1 VARERACEFE
11 SLYTTFHEHDHGSVS
26 GNLLRARTMT
36 KTLTHLLLKGGRL
49 IDPGGGKDGVF
60 DIRVRG
66 GKIDAIGS
74 NLEQDGATVIDVKDH
89 ILTPGLIDV
98 HLHLMNGL
106 GAFGVDP
113 DIFGVGSGVT
123 TVVDA
128 GSAGHTLLNV
138 FRSYVTAH
146 AKTRVLNYINLST
159 LGGVTGPGYSIL
171 ADARLI
177 DEAKI
182 EQAVEVNRDIIV
194 GIKIMAT
201 GGALGAQGLKP
212 LERARKLGDALKL
225 PLLVHI
231 GESWTKDSA
240 PVHVGDVLKYLRA
253 GDIVTHMFTVHPGGL
268 LDGNGKLWPQVRD
281 AKESGV
287 LMDVGH
293 GLHNLNFDVARKV
306 LDQGLVPDGVSTDGH
321 RGNRAG
327 PVYDLPTTMAKLMAL
342 GFSLTQV
349 IEMATTNAAT
359 LLGRSNE
366 LGTLKIGEP
375 ADLSVLR
382 IEDRVWQAV
391 DSQKGTIPARQA
403 IVPVYAVRG
412 DTVYERLAIER
423 P

>member
-1 VARERACEFE
+1 MNQQ
-11 SLYTTFHEHDHGSVS
+11 LGSF
-26 GNLLRARTMT
+26 
-36 KTLTHLLLKGGRL
+36 LLKGGRL
-49 IDPGGGKDGVF
+49 IDPASTRDGSF
-60 DIRVRG
+60 DIRVVD
-66 GKIDAIGS
+66 GKIEAIGA
-74 NLEQDGATVIDVKDH
+74 NLVAGAASVIDAKGCVV
-89 ILTPGLIDV
+89 TPGLIDV
-98 HLHLMNGL
+98 HLHLMKGL

-138 FRSYVTAH
+138 FRNYVTDN

-159 LGGVTGPGYSIL
+159 LGGVSGPGYSIL
-171 ADARLI
+171 ADPRLI

-182 EQAVEVNRDIIV
+182 EQAVEANRDIIA

-212 LERARKLGDALKL
+212 LERARKLGDALKI
-225 PLLVHI
+225 PLLIHV
-231 GESWTKDSA
+231 GESWTKGA
-240 PVHVGDVLKYLRA
+240 EPVAIGDVLKYLVP
-253 GDIVTHMFTVHPGGL
+253 GDIITHMFTVHPGGL

-281 AKESGV
+281 AKATGV

-306 LDQGLVPDGVSTDGH
+306 LDQGLHPDGVSTDGH

-342 GFSLTQV
+342 GFSLNQV
-349 IEMATTNAAT
+349 VEMATANAAK
-359 LLGRSNE
+359 LLGRTGQ
-366 LGTLKIGEP
+366 LGTLRVGDQAEI
-375 ADLSVLR
+375 SVLK
-382 IEDRVWQAV
+382 IDDREWQAL
-391 DSQKGTIPARQA
+391 DSQKGMIPAKQT
-403 IVPVYAVRG
+403 ITPVYAIRG
-412 DTVYERLAIER
+412 DMIYEPLPVER

>member
-1 VARERACEFE
+1 MIRQLSHFV
-11 SLYTTFHEHDHGSVS
+11 LQS
-26 GNLLRARTMT
+26 GRV
-36 KTLTHLLLKGGRL
+36 
-49 IDPGGGKDGVF
+49 IDPAAGRDGVF
-60 DIRVRG
+60 DIRVRA
-66 GKIDAIGS
+66 GKIDAIGVD
-74 NLEQDGATVIDVKDH
+74 LAIDGAAVIDVKDH

-98 HLHLMNGL
+98 HLHLMKGL

-138 FRSYVTAH
+138 FRNYVTDN

-159 LGGVTGPGYSIL
+159 LGGVSGPGYSIL
-171 ADARLI
+171 ADPRLI
-177 DEAKI
+177 DEARI
-182 EQAVEVNRDIIV
+182 EQAVEANRDIIV

-231 GESWTKDSA
+231 GESWTKDTE

-281 AKESGV
+281 AKASGV

-293 GLHNLNFDVARKV
+293 GLHNLNFDVAHKV
-306 LDQGLVPDGVSTDGH
+306 LDQGLHPDGVSTDGH

-342 GFSLTQV
+342 GFSLNQV
-349 IEMATTNAAT
+349 IEMATINAAK
-359 LLGRSNE
+359 LLGRAGK
-366 LGTLKIGEP
+366 LGTLEIDHP
-375 ADLSVLR
+375 AELSVLKVEER
-382 IEDRVWQAV
+382 DWKAV
-391 DSQKGTIPARQA
+391 DSQKGTIPAHQA
-403 IVPVYAVRG
+403 ITPVYAIRG
-412 DTVYERLAIER
+412 EMIHAAMPDER

>member
-1 VARERACEFE
+1 MNQKIASF
-11 SLYTTFHEHDHGSVS
+11 
-26 GNLLRARTMT
+26 
-36 KTLTHLLLKGGRL
+36 LLKGGRL
-49 IDPGGGKDGVF
+49 IDPFGGKDGML
-60 DIRVRG
+60 DIRVRD
-66 GKIDAIGS
+66 GKVDAIGS
-74 NLEQDGATVIDVKDH
+74 NLEAHSATVIDVKNL
-89 ILTPGLIDV
+89 IVTPGLIDV
-98 HLHLMNGL
+98 HLHLMKGL

-138 FRSYVTAH
+138 FRNFVTNN

-159 LGGVTGPGYSIL
+159 LGGVAGPGFSIL
-171 ADARLI
+171 ADPRLI
-177 DEAKI
+177 DEGKI
-182 EQAVEVNRDIIV
+182 AQAVEANRDIIV

-201 GGALGAQGLKP
+201 GGALGSQGLKP
-212 LERARKLGDALKL
+212 LERARKLGDELKI

-231 GESWTKDSA
+231 GESWTKGTE
-240 PVHVGDVLKYLRA
+240 PVAVGDVLKYLRA

-306 LDQGLVPDGVSTDGH
+306 LDQGLHPDGVSTDGH

-342 GFSLTQV
+342 GFSLNQV
-349 IEMATTNAAT
+349 VEMATANAAR
-359 LLGRSNE
+359 LLGRSSE
-366 LGTLKIGEP
+366 LGTLRVGEG
-375 ADLSVLR
+375 ADISVLK
-382 IEDRVWQAV
+382 IEDRDWAAI
-391 DSQKGTIPARQA
+391 DSQKGVIPAHQT
-403 IVPVYAVRG
+403 ITPVYAIRG
-412 DTVYERLAIER
+412 ETIYEPLPVDR

>member
-1 VARERACEFE
+1 
-11 SLYTTFHEHDHGSVS
+11 
-26 GNLLRARTMT
+26 M
-36 KTLTHLLLKGGRL
+36 K
-49 IDPGGGKDGVF
+49 
-60 DIRVRG
+60 
-66 GKIDAIGS
+66 
-74 NLEQDGATVIDVKDH
+74 
-89 ILTPGLIDV
+89 
-98 HLHLMNGL
+98 GL
-106 GAFGVDP
+106 GAFGADP

-138 FRSYVTAH
+138 FRNYITDN

-159 LGGVTGPGYSIL
+159 LGGVSGPGYSIL
-171 ADARLI
+171 ADPRLI

-182 EQAVEVNRDIIV
+182 EQAVEANRDIIV

-201 GGALGAQGLKP
+201 GGALGSQGLRP
-212 LERARKLGDALKL
+212 LERARKLGDELKL

-231 GESWTKDSA
+231 GESWTKDTA

-281 AKESGV
+281 AKASGV

-306 LDQGLVPDGVSTDGH
+306 LDQGLQPDGVSTDGH

-342 GFSLTQV
+342 GFSLSQV
-349 IEMATTNAAT
+349 VEMATANAAR
-359 LLGRSNE
+359 LLGRANE
-366 LGTLKIGEP
+366 LGTLKIGDA
-375 ADLSVLR
+375 ADISVLR
-382 IEDRVWQAV
+382 IEDREWQAV
-391 DSQKGTIPARQA
+391 DSQKGTIPAHQA
-403 IVPVYAVRG
+403 FLPVYAIRG
-412 DTVYERLAIER
+412 DMIYEPLSLAR
-423 P
+423 PQ

>member
-1 VARERACEFE
+1 MIRQLSHFV
-11 SLYTTFHEHDHGSVS
+11 LQS
-26 GNLLRARTMT
+26 GRV
-36 KTLTHLLLKGGRL
+36 
-49 IDPGGGKDGVF
+49 IDPAAGRDGVF
-60 DIRVRG
+60 DIRVRA
-66 GKIDAIGS
+66 GKIDAIGVD
-74 NLEQDGATVIDVKDH
+74 LAIDGAAVIDVKGH
-89 ILTPGLIDV
+89 IVTPGLIDV
-98 HLHLMNGL
+98 HLHLMKGL

-138 FRSYVTAH
+138 FRNYVTDN

-159 LGGVTGPGYSIL
+159 LGGVSGPGYSIL
-171 ADARLI
+171 ADPRLI
-177 DEAKI
+177 DEARI
-182 EQAVEVNRDIIV
+182 EQAVEANRDIIV

-231 GESWTKDSA
+231 GESWTKDTE

-281 AKESGV
+281 AKASGV

-306 LDQGLVPDGVSTDGH
+306 LDQGLHPDGVSTDGH

-342 GFSLTQV
+342 GFSLNQV
-349 IEMATTNAAT
+349 IEMATINAAK
-359 LLGRSNE
+359 LLGRAGK
-366 LGTLKIGEP
+366 LGTAEIDYP
-375 ADLSVLR
+375 AELSVLKVEER
-382 IEDRVWQAV
+382 DWKAV
-391 DSQKGTIPARQA
+391 DSQKGTIPAHQA
-403 IVPVYAVRG
+403 ITPVYAIRG
-412 DTVYERLAIER
+412 EMIYAAMPDER

>member
-1 VARERACEFE
+1 MHRKLINF
-11 SLYTTFHEHDHGSVS
+11 
-26 GNLLRARTMT
+26 
-36 KTLTHLLLKGGRL
+36 LLKGGRL
-49 IDPGGGKDGVF
+49 LDPTTGKDGLF
-60 DIRVRG
+60 DIHVRDG
-66 GKIDAIGS
+66 LIDAIAP
-74 NLEQDGATVIDVKDH
+74 NLEPDGAAVMDVKNL
-89 ILTPGLIDV
+89 IVTPGLIDV
-98 HLHLMNGL
+98 HLHLMKGL

-138 FRSYVTAH
+138 FRNYITNN
-146 AKTRVLNYINLST
+146 AKTRVFNYINLST
-159 LGGVTGPGYSIL
+159 LGGVTGPGFSIL
-171 ADARLI
+171 ADPRLI
-177 DEAKI
+177 DEEKI
-182 EQAVEVNRDIIV
+182 ANAVEANRDIIV

-212 LERARKLGDALKL
+212 LERARKLGDELKV

-231 GESWTKDSA
+231 GESWTKGTE
-240 PVHVGDVLKYLRA
+240 PVAVGDVLKYLSP
-253 GDIVTHMFTVHPGGL
+253 GDIITHMFTAHPGGL
-268 LDGNGKLWPQVRD
+268 LDTNGKLWPQVRD

-306 LDQGLVPDGVSTDGH
+306 LDQGLQPDGVSTDGH

-342 GFSLTQV
+342 GFSLNQV
-349 IEMATTNAAT
+349 VGMATENAAR
-359 LLGRSNE
+359 LLGRANE
-366 LGTLKIGEP
+366 MGTLRIRQP
-375 ADLSVLR
+375 AEISVLR
-382 IEDRVWQAV
+382 LTDREWTAI

-403 IVPVYAVRG
+403 LVPVYAIRG
-412 DTVYERLAIER
+412 DTIYEALPVQR

>member
-1 VARERACEFE
+1 MN
-11 SLYTTFHEHDHGSVS
+11 SLVNNF
-26 GNLLRARTMT
+26 
-36 KTLTHLLLKGGRL
+36 LLKGGRL
-49 IDPGGGKDGVF
+49 IDPAAGSDGLY
-60 DIRVRG
+60 DIRVRD
-66 GKIDAIGS
+66 GKIDAIGA
-74 NLEQDGATVIDVKDH
+74 NLDPDGAIVLNVKDH
-89 ILTPGLIDV
+89 IVTPGLIDV
-98 HLHLMNGL
+98 HLHLMKGL

-138 FRSYVTAH
+138 FRNYVTEN

-171 ADARLI
+171 ADPRLI

-182 EQAVEVNRDIIV
+182 EQAVESNRDIIV

-201 GGALGAQGLKP
+201 GGALGAQSLKP
-212 LERARKLGDALKL
+212 LERARRLGDSLKL

-231 GESWTKDSA
+231 GESWTKDTA
-240 PVHVGDVLKYLRA
+240 PVHVGEVLKYLRP
-253 GDIVTHMFTVHPGGL
+253 GDIVTHMFTAHPGGL

-287 LMDVGH
+287 FMDVGH

-306 LDQGLVPDGVSTDGH
+306 LDQDLHPDGVSTDGH

-342 GFSLTQV
+342 GFSLKQV
-349 IEMATTNAAT
+349 VEMATANAAR
-359 LLGRSNE
+359 LLGRSGE
-366 LGTLKIGEP
+366 LGTLQVGRTAEI
-375 ADLSVLR
+375 SVLKV
-382 IEDRVWQAV
+382 EDREWIAV

-403 IVPVYAVRG
+403 ITPVYAVRG
-412 DTVYERLAIER
+412 HTIYEPLFVER

>member
-1 VARERACEFE
+1 MNQQLANF
-11 SLYTTFHEHDHGSVS
+11 
-26 GNLLRARTMT
+26 
-36 KTLTHLLLKGGRL
+36 LLKGGRL
-49 IDPGGGKDGVF
+49 IDAAAGIDGSF
-60 DIRVRG
+60 DILVVD
-66 GKIDAIGS
+66 GKVNAIGNS
-74 NLEQDGATVIDVKDH
+74 LDTNGATVIDVKDK
-89 ILTPGLIDV
+89 IVTPGLIDV
-98 HLHLMNGL
+98 HLHLMKGL

-113 DIFGVGSGVT
+113 DVFGVGSGVT

-138 FRSYVTAH
+138 FRNFVTNN

-159 LGGVTGPGYSIL
+159 LGGVAGPGFSIL
-171 ADARLI
+171 ADPRLI
-177 DEAKI
+177 DEGKI
-182 EQAVEVNRDIIV
+182 ADAVEANRDMIV

-212 LERARKLGDALKL
+212 LERARKLGDELKL

-231 GESWTKDSA
+231 GESWTKGTE
-240 PVHVGDVLKYLRA
+240 PVAVGDVLKYLRA

-281 AKESGV
+281 AKASGV

-306 LDQGLVPDGVSTDGH
+306 LDQGLHPDGVSTDGH

-342 GFSLTQV
+342 GFSLNQV
-349 IEMATTNAAT
+349 VEMATANAAK
-359 LLGRSNE
+359 LLGRANE
-366 LGTLKIGEP
+366 LGTLKIGER
-375 ADLSVLR
+375 ADISVFML
-382 IEDRVWQAV
+382 EDREWNAV
-391 DSQKGTIPARQA
+391 DSQKGTIPAHQA
-403 IVPVYAVRG
+403 LTPVYAIRS
-412 DTVYERLAIER
+412 DSIYEPLPVDR

>member
-1 VARERACEFE
+1 MD
-11 SLYTTFHEHDHGSVS
+11 SQ
-26 GNLLRARTMT
+26 
-36 KTLTHLLLKGGRL
+36 LTNYILKGGRL
-49 IDPGGGKDGVF
+49 LDPASNLDSQQDIHIRDGAVA
-60 DIRVRG
+60 
-66 GKIDAIGS
+66 AIGAD
-74 NLEQDGATVIDVKDH
+74 LKGDGATVIDVKGL
-89 ILTPGLIDV
+89 IVTPGLIDV

-128 GSAGHTLLNV
+128 GSAGHSLLTV
-138 FRSYVTAH
+138 FRNYVTKN
-146 AKTRVLNYINLST
+146 AKTRVLNYVNLST

-171 ADARLI
+171 ADPRLI
-177 DEAKI
+177 DEDKI
-182 EQAVEVNRDIIV
+182 EKAVEANRDIIV

-201 GGALGAQGLKP
+201 GGALGAEGLKP
-212 LERARKLGDALKL
+212 LARARKLGDNLKL

-231 GESWTKDSA
+231 GESWTKDA
-240 PVHVGDVLKYLRA
+240 TPVHVGDVLKYLRE

-268 LDGNGKLWPQVRD
+268 LDPNGKLWPEVRA

-306 LDQGLVPDGVSTDGH
+306 LDQGLHPDGVSTDGH

-342 GFSLTQV
+342 GFSLNQV
-349 IEMATTNAAT
+349 VEMATINAAR
-359 LLGRSNE
+359 LLGRSNQMG
-366 LGTLKIGEP
+366 LIRVGQP
-375 ADLSVLR
+375 AEISVLR
-382 IEDRVWQAV
+382 LEEREWNAV
-391 DSQKGTIPARQA
+391 DSQKGTIQASRQL
-403 IVPVYAVRG
+403 VPVYVVCR
-412 DTVYERLAIER
+412 DTIYEPLPLER

>member
-1 VARERACEFE
+1 MNQQSAHFVI
-11 SLYTTFHEHDHGSVS
+11 
-26 GNLLRARTMT
+26 
-36 KTLTHLLLKGGRL
+36 KGGRL
-49 IDPGGGKDGVF
+49 IDPAAGRDGLF
-60 DIRVRG
+60 DIRVRN
-66 GKIDAIGS
+66 GKIAAVAE
-74 NLEQDGATVIDVKDH
+74 NLEAAGVAVIDARDH
-89 ILTPGLIDV
+89 IVTPGLIDV
-98 HLHLMNGL
+98 HLHLLKGL

-128 GSAGHTLLNV
+128 GSAGHTMLNV
-138 FRSYVTAH
+138 FRNYVTDN

-159 LGGVTGPGYSIL
+159 LGGVAGPGFSIL
-171 ADARLI
+171 ADPRLI
-177 DEAKI
+177 DEGKI
-182 EQAVEVNRDIIV
+182 EQAVETHRDIIV

-240 PVHVGDVLKYLRA
+240 PVHVADVLKYLRA

-306 LDQGLVPDGVSTDGH
+306 LDQGLHPDGVSTDGH

-327 PVYDLPTTMAKLMAL
+327 PVYDLPTTMAKLIAL
-342 GFSLTQV
+342 GFSLHQV
-349 IEMATTNAAT
+349 IEMATANAAR
-359 LLGRSNE
+359 LLGRTND
-366 LGTLKIGEP
+366 LGTLRIGDP
-375 ADLSVLR
+375 ADVSVLK
-382 IEDRVWQAV
+382 IEDREWQAV

-403 IVPVYAVRG
+403 ILPIYAVRG
-412 DTVYERLAIER
+412 DTIYR
-423 P
+423 PLPVQRP

>member
-1 VARERACEFE
+1 MMQSSSHFV
-11 SLYTTFHEHDHGSVS
+11 
-26 GNLLRARTMT
+26 
-36 KTLTHLLLKGGRL
+36 LKGGRL
-49 IDPGGGKDGVF
+49 IDPIGGRDGRF
-60 DIRVRG
+60 DILVRD
-66 GKIDAIGS
+66 GKIDAIGA
-74 NLEQDGATVIDVKDH
+74 NLEADGATIIDVKDH
-89 ILTPGLIDV
+89 IVTAGLIDV
-98 HLHLMNGL
+98 HLHLMKGL

-128 GSAGHTLLNV
+128 GSSGHTMLNV
-138 FRSYVTAH
+138 FRNYVTAN

-159 LGGVTGPGYSIL
+159 LGGVAGPGYSIL
-171 ADARLI
+171 GDPRLI

-182 EQAVEVNRDIIV
+182 EQAVEANRDIIV

-212 LERARKLGDALKL
+212 LERARRLGDSLKL

-231 GESWTKDSA
+231 GESWTKDA
-240 PVHVGDVLKYLRA
+240 TPVHVGDVLKYLRA

-268 LDGNGKLWPQVRD
+268 LDSNGKLWPQVRD

-306 LDQGLVPDGVSTDGH
+306 LDQGLHPDGVSTDGH

-327 PVYDLPTTMAKLMAL
+327 PVYDLATTMAKLIAL
-342 GFSLTQV
+342 GFSLNQV
-349 IEMATTNAAT
+349 IEMATANAAK
-359 LLGRSNE
+359 LLGRQD
-366 LGTLKIGEP
+366 LGTLRIGDSAE
-375 ADLSVLR
+375 LSVLR
-382 IEDRVWQAV
+382 IEDREWQAV
-391 DSQKGTIPARQA
+391 DSQKGTIPAHQA
-403 IVPVYAVRG
+403 ILPVYAIRG
-412 DTVYERLAIER
+412 AAIFQPLVVNR

>member
-1 VARERACEFE
+1 MSKQLADF
-11 SLYTTFHEHDHGSVS
+11 
-26 GNLLRARTMT
+26 
-36 KTLTHLLLKGGRL
+36 LLKGGRL
-49 IDPGGGKDGVF
+49 IDPASGRDGPF
-60 DIRVRG
+60 DMRVRDG
-66 GKIDAIGS
+66 IVDAIGAD
-74 NLEQDGATVIDVKDH
+74 LPPDGAAVIDVKDQ
-89 ILTPGLIDV
+89 IVMPGLIDV
-98 HLHLMNGL
+98 HLHLMKGL

-113 DIFGVGSGVT
+113 DVFGVGSGVT

-128 GSAGHTLLNV
+128 GSAGHSLLNV
-138 FRSYVTAH
+138 FRNYITDN

-171 ADARLI
+171 ADPRLI
-177 DEAKI
+177 DEEKI
-182 EQAVEVNRDIIV
+182 EKAVAANRDIIV

-212 LERARKLGDALKL
+212 LERARKLGDSLKL

-231 GESWTKDSA
+231 GESWTKDTA
-240 PVHVGDVLKYLRA
+240 PVHIGDVLKYLRP

-293 GLHNLNFDVARKV
+293 GLHNLNFDVARRV
-306 LDQGLVPDGVSTDGH
+306 LDQGLHPDGVSTDGH

-342 GFSLTQV
+342 GFSLHQV
-349 IEMATTNAAT
+349 IEMATVNAAR
-359 LLGRSNE
+359 LLGRMNE
-366 LGTLKIGEP
+366 LGTFRIGLP
-375 ADLSVLR
+375 AEISVLR
-382 IEDRVWQAV
+382 IEDRDWQAI
-391 DSQKGTIPARQA
+391 DSQKGTIPAHQA
-403 IVPVYAVRG
+403 LVPVYAIRRG
-412 DTVYERLAIER
+412 AIYEPLPIER

>member
-1 VARERACEFE
+1 LKVFVIVDVPVSRKLCCKP
-11 SLYTTFHEHDHGSVS
+11 HGSEKELVMHK
-26 GNLLRARTMT
+26 RFFDFI
-36 KTLTHLLLKGGRL
+36 LKGGRL
-49 IDPGGGKDGVF
+49 IDPASRRDGVF
-60 DIRVRG
+60 DIRVRD
-66 GKIDAIGS
+66 GKIAAIAS
-74 NLEQDGATVIDVKDH
+74 DLEPDGATIIDVKGDVV
-89 ILTPGLIDV
+89 TPGLIDV
-98 HLHLMNGL
+98 HLHLMKGL

-138 FRSYVTAH
+138 FRNYVTAN

-171 ADARLI
+171 ADPRLI

-182 EQAVEVNRDIIV
+182 EQAVEANRDIIV

-212 LERARKLGDALKL
+212 LERARKLGDLLKL

-231 GESWTKDSA
+231 GESWTKDTA

-281 AKESGV
+281 AKDSGV

-306 LDQGLVPDGVSTDGH
+306 LDQGLLPDGVSTDGH

-342 GFSLTQV
+342 GFSLFQV
-349 IEMATTNAAT
+349 IELATINAAG
-359 LLGRSNE
+359 LLGRAHE
-366 LGTLKIGEP
+366 LGTLRIGGP
-375 ADLSVLR
+375 ADISVLR
-382 IEDRVWQAV
+382 IEDREWQAV
-391 DSQKGTIPARQA
+391 DSQKGVIPAHQA
-403 IVPVYAVRG
+403 ILPVFAIRR
-412 DTVYERLAIER
+412 DTVYQPLPTER

>member
-1 VARERACEFE
+1 MGRQLQNF
-11 SLYTTFHEHDHGSVS
+11 
-26 GNLLRARTMT
+26 
-36 KTLTHLLLKGGRL
+36 LLKGGRL
-49 IDPGGGKDGVF
+49 IDPARGRDGLFDVSVRDGKVE
-60 DIRVRG
+60 
-66 GKIDAIGS
+66 AIGA
-74 NLEQDGATVIDVKDH
+74 NLDANGATVIDVKDY
-89 ILTPGLIDV
+89 IVTPGLIDV
-98 HLHLMNGL
+98 HLHLMKGL

-128 GSAGHTLLNV
+128 GSAGHTMLNV
-138 FRSYVTAH
+138 FRNYVTDN

-159 LGGVTGPGYSIL
+159 LGGVAGPGFSIL
-171 ADARLI
+171 ADPRLI

-182 EQAVEVNRDIIV
+182 EQAVEANRDMIV

-212 LERARKLGDALKL
+212 LERARKLGDELKI

-231 GESWTKDSA
+231 GESWSKGTE
-240 PVHVGDVLKYLRA
+240 PVAVGDVLKYLRA

-281 AKESGV
+281 AKASGV

-306 LDQGLVPDGVSTDGH
+306 LDQGLHPDGVSTDGH

-342 GFSLTQV
+342 GFSLKQV
-349 IEMATTNAAT
+349 IEMATANAAR

-366 LGTLKIGEP
+366 LGTLRIGIA
-375 ADLSVLR
+375 ADISVLK
-382 IEDRVWQAV
+382 IEERVWQAI
-391 DSQKGTIPARQA
+391 DSQKGTIPAHQT
-403 IVPVYAVRG
+403 ITPVYAIRG
-412 DTVYERLAIER
+412 DMIYEPLPVER

>member
-1 VARERACEFE
+1 MNQQLASF
-11 SLYTTFHEHDHGSVS
+11 
-26 GNLLRARTMT
+26 
-36 KTLTHLLLKGGRL
+36 LLKSGRL
-49 IDPGGGKDGVF
+49 IDPASGKDGFF
-60 DIRVRG
+60 DIRVRD
-66 GKIDAIGS
+66 GKVDEIGS
-74 NLEQDGATVIDVKDH
+74 NLEPSGATVIDAKDR
-89 ILTPGLIDV
+89 IVTPGLIDV
-98 HLHLMNGL
+98 HLHLMKGL

-138 FRSYVTAH
+138 FRNYVTDN

-159 LGGVTGPGYSIL
+159 FGGVSGPGYSIL
-171 ADARLI
+171 ADPRLI
-177 DEAKI
+177 DEDKI
-182 EQAVEVNRDIIV
+182 EKAVNANRDIIV

-201 GGALGAQGLKP
+201 GGALGTQGLKP

-231 GESWTKDSA
+231 GESWTKDTA
-240 PVHVGDVLKYLRA
+240 PVHVGDVLKYLHA

-268 LDGNGKLWPQVRD
+268 LDANGKLWPQVRD

-306 LDQGLVPDGVSTDGH
+306 LDQGLRPDGVSTDGH

-342 GFSLTQV
+342 GFSLNQV
-349 IEMATTNAAT
+349 IEMATANAAK
-359 LLGRSNE
+359 LLGRTNE
-366 LGTLKIGEP
+366 LGTIRVDQLADISILKIE
-375 ADLSVLR
+375 SR
-382 IEDRVWQAV
+382 EWKAV
-391 DSQKGTIPARQA
+391 DSQKGIIPAHQT
-403 IVPVYAVRG
+403 ITPVYAIRG
-412 DTVYERLAIER
+412 DTIYEPLPAER